1 MARRSNKWIADTLTP
16 SVSLTAN
23 ISATKID
30 TSSAFIRNNDDALLE
45 RKITLATEGFT
56 THKYCELVLKD
67 RIRLSKENACVGM
80 QQEKICNSQR
90 TYDQHR
96 KSSCCNSTFAAK
108 YKA

>member
-80 QQEKICNSQR
+80 QQEKICNQS
-90 TYDQHR
+90 
-96 KSSCCNSTFAAK
+96 KNV
-108 YKA
+108 